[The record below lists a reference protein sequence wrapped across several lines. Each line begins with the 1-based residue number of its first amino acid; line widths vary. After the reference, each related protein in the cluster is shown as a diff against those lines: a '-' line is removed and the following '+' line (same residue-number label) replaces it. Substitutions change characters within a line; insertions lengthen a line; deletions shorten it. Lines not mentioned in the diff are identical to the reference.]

1 MADGYGAGMGPRLI
15 KAVTRMQQ
23 PLFTLMRG
31 RLQGPP
37 TLRLWTMGRKS
48 GRERSV
54 LLLCLDD
61 GPRVVV
67 VASYGG
73 HSEHPEWWKNLLV
86 EPNCRIWSAG
96 RGAEV
101 MVASELE
108 GEEREAVWE
117 RLLAMYAPYAAY
129 QQKTSRRIPVV
140 ALSPAE

>member
-1 MADGYGAGMGPRLI
+1 MGPRLI
-15 KAVTRMQQ
+15 KALTRLQQ

-31 RLQGPP
+31 RWQGPP
-37 TLRLWTMGRKS
+37 TLRLWTRGRKS

-54 LLLCLDD
+54 LLLYLDD

-73 HSEHPEWWKNLLV
+73 HSEHPQWWKNLLV
-86 EPNCRIWSAG
+86 EPNCRTWSAK

-108 GEEREAVWE
+108 GERREEVWE
-117 RLLAMYAPYAAY
+117 RLTAMYPPYEAY
-129 QQKTSRRIPVV
+129 QQKISRRIPLV
-140 ALSPAE
+140 ALSPAERDATAPW